1 MKKYKF
7 GVLGAGN
14 MGTAIAEGAVRAGRL
29 TPEQV
34 LMFNRS
40 EEKRA
45 AHAAKGY
52 AVTGDYTEV
61 YAESEIVLLAVKPQN
76 FDEILPNLAKFEGE
90 KPLVVSIAAGV
101 TFAKLEGALGA
112 DTAMIRVM
120 PNTPLMLGEGATQ
133 LVKNAAATDKQLSEL
148 CELFNTMGVTVT
160 FEQENM
166 LNEVIPYAGS
176 APAYLY
182 ADADAF
188 VQSATQHGITEDD
201 ALTLICQTMIGSAK
215 MLLRRDKTPAELI
228 RAVCSPGGTTIE
240 GMKVL
245 EDRDLYGIVSEACDK
260 CIKRAYEL
268 G

>member
-1 MKKYKF
+1 MKTYRF

-14 MGTAIAEGAVRAGRL
+14 MGTAIVEGAVRAGL
-29 TPEQV
+29 FPPAQA
-34 LMFNRS
+34 LLFNRS
-40 EEKRA
+40 AEKREKNRE
-45 AHAAKGY
+45 KGF

-61 YAESEIVLLAVKPQN
+61 YTACDTVVLGVKPQN
-76 FDEILPNLAKFEGE
+76 FDEILPVLSGCRCE
-90 KPLVVSIAAGV
+90 KPLVVSIAAGI
-101 TFAKLEGALGA
+101 TFAKIERALGA
-112 DTAMIRVM
+112 DTPVVRVM
-120 PNTPLMLGEGATQ
+120 PNTPLMLGEGAAQ
-133 LVKNAAATDKQLSEL
+133 LVKNAAATQEQLDAVRA
-148 CELFNTMGVTVT
+148 LFDTMGATAV
-160 FEQENM
+160 FDEESM

-182 ADADAF
+182 AYADAF
-188 VQSATQHGITEDD
+188 VQSAKQHGINEDD

>member
-14 MGTAIAEGAVRAGRL
+14 MGTAIAEGAVRAGRFA
-29 TPEQV
+29 PEQV

-52 AVTGDYTEV
+52 AVTGDYT
-61 YAESEIVLLAVKPQN
+61 
-76 FDEILPNLAKFEGE
+76 
-90 KPLVVSIAAGV
+90 
-101 TFAKLEGALGA
+101 KLEGALGA

-148 CELFNTMGVTVT
+148 CELFNTLGVTVT

-182 ADADAF
+182 AYADAF
-188 VQSATQHGITEDD
+188 VQSAKQHGINEDD